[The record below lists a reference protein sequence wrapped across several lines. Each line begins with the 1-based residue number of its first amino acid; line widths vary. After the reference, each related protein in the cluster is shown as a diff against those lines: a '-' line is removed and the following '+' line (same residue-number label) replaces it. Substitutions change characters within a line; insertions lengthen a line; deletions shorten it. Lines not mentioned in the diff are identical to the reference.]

1 MTNVAIPD
9 WNAQGL
15 LPPINPAAPTSF
27 DRSPYQIS
35 LTDFVLR
42 YATSPE
48 RSAIIDGF
56 LKFRAAL
63 HAVSLVQGFQWVD
76 GSFLEHIE
84 LIEKRSPRDVDVV
97 TFYHLCSGQTQQNL
111 LTANP
116 QLFFPQNT
124 KQVYQVD
131 AYFVQLNQPSP
142 EPLVRQSAY
151 WYSLWSHRRND
162 LWKGYLQV
170 DLAPG
175 EDLIAQ
181 TSLDAKQV
189 EVGGQS

>member
-9 WNAQGL
+9 WNAQGV
-15 LPPINPAAPTSF
+15 LPPINLASPTSF

-35 LTDFVLR
+35 LTDLILR

-48 RSAIIDGF
+48 RSAILDGF
-56 LKFRAAL
+56 LRFRAAL
-63 HAVSLVQGFQWVD
+63 HAVGLVQGFQWVD

-84 LIEKRSPRDVDVV
+84 IIEERSPRDVDVV
-97 TFYHLCSGQTQQNL
+97 TFYHLSSGQTQQSL
-111 LTANP
+111 LTANLK
-116 QLFFPQNT
+116 LFDPKNT
-124 KQVYQVD
+124 KQAYQVD
-131 AYFVQLNQPSP
+131 AHFVQLNQQRP

-175 EDLIAQ
+175 EDEIAQ